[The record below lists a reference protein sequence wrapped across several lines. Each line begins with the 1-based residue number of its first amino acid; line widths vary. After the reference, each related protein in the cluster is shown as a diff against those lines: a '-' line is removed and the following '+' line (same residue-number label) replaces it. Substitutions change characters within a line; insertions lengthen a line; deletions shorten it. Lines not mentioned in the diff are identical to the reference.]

1 MNFIVSD
8 KNDSLK
14 SVINFIDQIRIDQRK
29 NIILL
34 RGDLGAGK
42 TSFVKT
48 YVNHLGGDKDD
59 VDSPTFS
66 LLNTYS
72 VNNQDIHHFDLYR
85 IQSPQEIEDIGFM
98 EYMDSGNL
106 CFVEW
111 PEKIAEFLPQNQI
124 IIVDIVVS
132 LDKCRNYTIS

>member
-1 MNFIVSD
+1 L
-8 KNDSLK
+8 LK
-14 SVINFIDQIRIDQRK
+14 
-29 NIILL
+29 
-34 RGDLGAGK
+34 GDLGAGK
-42 TSFVKT
+42 TTFVKA
-48 YVNHLGGDKDD
+48 YINHLGGDKDE